1 MNRSFSDRVLGGVC
15 GGLGSSWR
23 VNPWWL
29 RLIFVAFSFASLG
42 VGVLLYLGLWWALPQ
57 ESLIVNQRGGVFALL
72 MLIVL
77 LIVIFG
83 AWIIQI
89 TGNLTAP
96 NGQALLYPIALMTIS
111 IVFLL
116 RTVRG

>member
-1 MNRSFSDRVLGGVC
+1 MYRSFSDRVLGGVC

-29 RLIFVAFSFASLG
+29 RVIFVAFSVASFG

-57 ESLIVNQRGGVFALL
+57 ESLIVNQRGGVFAWV
-72 MLIVL
+72 MLIVML
-77 LIVIFG
+77 FIIVG
-83 AWIIQI
+83 AWVIQI
-89 TGNLTAP
+89 TGNLTAS

-111 IVFLL
+111 MVFFI